1 MTFAWTLD
9 ERKFLTLAF
18 DKVRQLRKH
27 CGRKKAGALGRREF
41 LGVRDWFLIE
51 LGLNT
56 GLRVQELSDLRCG
69 DLLISGNEASLIVRK
84 GKGNKKRFVWLSQSF
99 KESCKGFLAWKRK
112 QGHAVDA
119 EAPLLTSEQGER
131 VTKRALQKAFKR
143 IARAAGLESYYSI
156 HCLRHTYGTHLLR
169 AGSFN
174 LRLVQEQL
182 GHSSVRITEV
192 YTKLIGSDVKQ
203 AVNRLYR

>member
-1 MTFAWTLD
+1 MTFAWRLD
-9 ERKFLTLAF
+9 ERKFLTLN
-18 DKVRQLRKH
+18 KVRRLRSH
-27 CGRKKAGALGRREF
+27 CRREKARALGKKEF

-69 DLLISGNEASLIVRK
+69 DLLISGTEASLIVRK
-84 GKGNKKRFVWLSQSF
+84 GKGNKRRPVWLSQSF
-99 KESCKGFLAWKRK
+99 KESCKNFLVWKRR
-112 QGHAVDA
+112 QGHAIDA

-143 IARAAGLESYYSI
+143 IVQQAGLESHYSI
-156 HCLRHTYGTHLLR
+156 HSLRHTYGTHLLK
-169 AGSFN
+169 AGGYN

>member
-1 MTFAWTLD
+1 MTFAWRLD
-9 ERKFLTLAF
+9 ERKFLTL
-18 DKVRQLRKH
+18 DKVRRLRSHCRREKARALRK
-27 CGRKKAGALGRREF
+27 KEF

-69 DLLISGNEASLIVRK
+69 DLLISEDEASLIVRK
-84 GKGNKKRFVWLSQSF
+84 GKGNKRRPVWLSQSF
-99 KESCKGFLAWKRK
+99 KESAEDFLAWKRRRE
-112 QGHAVDA
+112 HAIDA

-143 IARAAGLESYYSI
+143 IMQQAGLESHYSI
-156 HCLRHTYGTHLLR
+156 HSLRHTYGTHLLK
-169 AGSFN
+169 AGGYN

-203 AVNRLYR
+203 ALGKLYR

>member
-9 ERKFLTLAF
+9 ERKFLTLAR

-69 DLLISGNEASLIVRK
+69 DLLISGTEASLIVRK
-84 GKGNKKRFVWLSQSF
+84 GKGNKRRPVWLSQSF
-99 KESCKGFLAWKRK
+99 KESAEDFLAWKRK
-112 QGHAVDA
+112 QGHVIDA
-119 EAPLLTSEQGER
+119 EAPLLTSEHGER

-143 IARAAGLESYYSI
+143 IVQQAGLESHYSI
-156 HCLRHTYGTHLLR
+156 HCLRHTYGTHLLK
-169 AGSFN
+169 ASGYN
-174 LRLVQEQL
+174 LRLV
-182 GHSSVRITEV
+182 
-192 YTKLIGSDVKQ
+192 
-203 AVNRLYR
+203 

>member
-9 ERKFLTLAF
+9 ERKFLTLN
-18 DKVRQLRKH
+18 KVRILRSH
-27 CGRKKAGALGRREF
+27 CRREKARALKKRDF

-69 DLLISGNEASLIVRK
+69 DLLISGDEASLIVRK
-84 GKGNKKRFVWLSQSF
+84 GKGNKRRPVWLNQGF
-99 KESCKGFLAWKRK
+99 KESSEDFLAWKRK
-112 QGHAVDA
+112 QGNRIDA
-119 EAPLLTSEQGER
+119 EAPLLTSAYGEKL
-131 VTKRALQKAFKR
+131 TKRALQKAFKR
-143 IARAAGLESYYSI
+143 IVQQAGLESHYSI
-156 HCLRHTYGTHLLR
+156 HSLRHTYGTHLLK
-169 AGSFN
+169 AGGYN

-203 AVNRLYR
+203 ALEKLYR

>member
-9 ERKFLTLAF
+9 ERKFLTL
-18 DKVRQLRKH
+18 DKVRRLRSH
-27 CGRKKAGALGRREF
+27 CRREKARALGKKEF

-69 DLLISGNEASLIVRK
+69 DLLISGDEASLIVRK
-84 GKGNKKRFVWLSQSF
+84 GKGNKRRPVWINQSF
-99 KESCKGFLAWKRK
+99 KESCKSFLTWKKR
-112 QGHAVDA
+112 QGHTVGA
-119 EAPLLTSEQGER
+119 EAALLTSEQDKK

-143 IARAAGLESYYSI
+143 IAREAGLENHYSI
-156 HCLRHTYGTHLLR
+156 HCLRHTYATHLLK
-169 AGSFN
+169 ASGNS

-182 GHSSVRITEV
+182 GHSSVRTTEV

-203 AVNRLYR
+203 ALGKLYRG

>member
-9 ERKFLTLAF
+9 ERKFLPL
-18 DKVRQLRKH
+18 DKVRRLREYCRREKARALRK
-27 CGRKKAGALGRREF
+27 GEF
-41 LGVRDWFLIE
+41 LGVRDWLLIE

-69 DLLISGNEASLIVRK
+69 DLLISESEASLIVRK
-84 GKGNKKRFVWLSQSF
+84 GKGNKRRPVWLSQSF
-99 KESCKGFLAWKRK
+99 KESCKTFLAWKKK
-112 QGHAVDA
+112 QGHAIDA
-119 EAPLLTSEQGER
+119 EAPLLTSEQGEK

-143 IARAAGLESYYSI
+143 IAQAAGLESHYSI
-156 HCLRHTYGTHLLR
+156 HCLRHTYGTHLLK
-169 AGSFN
+169 ASGYN

-192 YTKLIGSDVKQ
+192 YTSLIGSDVKQ
-203 AVNRLYR
+203 ALNKLYR